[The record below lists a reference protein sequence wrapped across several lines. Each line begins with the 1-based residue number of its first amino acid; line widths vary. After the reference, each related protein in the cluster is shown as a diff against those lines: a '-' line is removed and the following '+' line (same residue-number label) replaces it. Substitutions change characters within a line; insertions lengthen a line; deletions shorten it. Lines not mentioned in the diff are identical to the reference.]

1 MPYFSSRP
9 QTVAAWSFYLL
20 TVTLVAA
27 GCGKNSTNGHVA
39 GRVTLV
45 GNPFSKGSVMF
56 QNPESGVTLVAGI
69 QSDGAYRV
77 KSYKEDGV
85 PPGTYQVAVQP
96 QSPTTKRPQFV
107 ARPATKDS
115 CQAAHSHQISGHSDQ
130 RIENHRPTGRQPVVR
145 LRSEAMM
152 CTLPRKRCFYV
163 SETRFK

>member
-27 GCGKNSTNGHVA
+27 GCGKKSTNGHVA

-45 GNPFSKGSVMF
+45 GNPLSKGSVMF

-69 QSDGAYRV
+69 QSDGAYQV

-107 ARPATKDS
+107 ARPTQQRTPAKPSIPTKYQNIAT
-115 CQAAHSHQISGHSDQ
+115 SGLKV
-130 RIENHRPTGRQPVVR
+130 TVQPSGNPSFDFD
-145 LRSEAMM
+145 LK
-152 CTLPRKRCFYV
+152 P
-163 SETRFK
+163 